1 MIPQHRHRKN
11 KMALPTNDDFTNCEL
26 STEELEAIAAGSFW
40 STVKHIAGEVG
51 HVAYYVG
58 VGVAIFGSIFGGIQA
73 IGGGTG
79 ANGRA
84 MN

>member
-1 MIPQHRHRKN
+1 
-11 KMALPTNDDFTNCEL
+11 MALPTNDDFANCEL
-26 STEELEAIAAGSFW
+26 STEELEAIAAGGFW
-40 STVKHIAGEVG
+40 STLKHVASEIG

-73 IGGGTG
+73 IGGGQGGGTG